1 MGFKYDFA
9 GWASKNNIKCADGRT
24 IRPNA
29 FRDCDGKTV
38 PLVFMHNHK
47 DVDNVLGHALLE
59 NRPEGIYAY
68 GVFNNTSTAQIA
80 KEAVQHGDLTALSIY
95 ANQLKEK
102 NGNVFHGRIR
112 EVSLVLSG
120 ANDEALIEYPII
132 EHSDGSWEYD
142 LDADGIVV
150 SMASGE
156 GTHLDAG
163 GEIDKVVDTED
174 AELSHADDEEE
185 EKKPVAKR
193 RSLEEIVN
201 GLPKEDQDVV
211 YAAFDYAVKHAG
223 ELSKSS
229 SGEDKENDEDAG
241 EAKHYDEG
249 EEDMAKYNVFEG
261 GIREDGE
268 LSHADLMDLQQ
279 GTFNDAKSYGSLKE
293 SFMAHAAEYGIDNLD
308 YLFPEAK
315 QVNGN
320 TPEFLDRK
328 QEWVK
333 YVMSHVHHTPFSRI
347 KTVYADITEDEARA
361 RGYIKGNRKKEEV
374 FGLLRRTTT
383 PCTVYKKQKMD
394 RDDIIDIVDFDVV
407 AWLKS
412 EMRDR
417 KSVV

>member
-163 GEIDKVVDTED
+163 GEIDKVVDMEGT
-174 AELSHADDEEE
+174 ELSHADDEEE
-185 EKKPVAKR
+185 EKKPVANR
-193 RSLEEIVN
+193 RSLEDIIK

-229 SGEDKENDEDAG
+229 SGEGDKDDEDAG

-347 KTVYADITEDEARA
+347 KTVYADITVEQRLRA
-361 RGYIKGNRKKEEV
+361 LFTRNRRWTV
-374 FGLLRRTTT
+374 MTLSTSLISMLLLGSSLR
-383 PCTVYKKQKMD
+383 
-394 RDDIIDIVDFDVV
+394 
-407 AWLKS
+407 
-412 EMRDR
+412 
-417 KSVV
+417 